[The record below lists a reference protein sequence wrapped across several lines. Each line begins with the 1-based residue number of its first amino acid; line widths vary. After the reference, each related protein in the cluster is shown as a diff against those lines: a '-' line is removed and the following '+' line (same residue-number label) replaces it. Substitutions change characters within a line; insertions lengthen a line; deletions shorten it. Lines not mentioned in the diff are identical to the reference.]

1 MSARERFR
9 QVLAG
14 IPTLGRTTTAGARR
28 NSRRIA
34 RRKTVERF
42 IARREEG
49 KRVFPARFR
58 LDFGKGRSCGTNG
71 RTIVALKSISSN
83 NRDLSIR
90 EVGTSTREKK
100 RVDETRDEGRGE
112 KSARMSLS
120 RSEEL
125 FLFAFRGRTVDE
137 ITANF
142 LVRGRNAQA
151 RACFVSRERGA
162 RIRSSRFRERVSE

>member
-90 EVGTSTREKK
+90 EVGTSTRDKK
-100 RVDETRDEGRGE
+100 RVDETRGRKRREIGTDESKQERGIVPVRFPRE
-112 KSARMSLS
+112 
-120 RSEEL
+120 
-125 FLFAFRGRTVDE
+125 
-137 ITANF
+137 N
-142 LVRGRNAQA
+142 RGRNHGEFP
-151 RACFVSRERGA
+151 RSR
-162 RIRSSRFRERVSE
+162 

>member
-90 EVGTSTREKK
+90 EVGTSNPRKEKSRRNERK
-100 RVDETRDEGRGE
+100 RGE

-125 FLFAFRGRTVDE
+125 FLFRFPRE
-137 ITANF
+137 N
-142 LVRGRNAQA
+142 RGRNHGEFP
-151 RACFVSRERGA
+151 RSR
-162 RIRSSRFRERVSE
+162 